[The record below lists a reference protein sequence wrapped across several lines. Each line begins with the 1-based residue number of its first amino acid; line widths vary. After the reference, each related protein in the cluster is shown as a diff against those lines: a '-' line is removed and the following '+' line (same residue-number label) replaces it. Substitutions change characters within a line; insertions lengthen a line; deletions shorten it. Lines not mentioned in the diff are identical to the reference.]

1 MESKILSKQPYKGTD
16 DWYPKDMF
24 LRNYLF
30 NTWSKVAKRY
40 GYEEYDTPI
49 IEDANLYKVKSGEE
63 LANNQL
69 YSFVDKGGREI
80 ALRPEMTPSLARIIA
95 NKKNEL
101 TFPLRWFNI
110 GRYYR
115 YEKPQKGRKREFF
128 QLNIDILGVPTID
141 AELEI
146 IQFVMDVMKELKA
159 PKDTYEL
166 RINNRYLLE
175 YLFTNILDVDESIKP
190 KLARALD
197 NYLKMPL
204 NDFKEY
210 LKEISLRDEQITKIL
225 EYINWSLEDLKKI
238 QNDSQGAKQLLDL
251 FKQLTDLNVSNIKFC
266 PYIVRGLQYYTG
278 TVIELYDV
286 GGDSN
291 PRALFGGGRY
301 DDLLEIFGE
310 AKIPAFGLGWGDATT
325 LDYIKTYSLE
335 PEYTSDIDV
344 FLCLMDDSF
353 KKYVY
358 PLASILRDNGLKT
371 LVQLTPSKLSNQLKF
386 ASSKSIPWV
395 IIIGEDEI
403 EKGVIQL
410 KDMVNREAFLIK
422 KADVIQ
428 KISKIV

>member
-175 YLFTNILDVDESIKP
+175 YLFTNILDVDDSIKP

>member
-30 NTWSKVAKRY
+30 NTWSKIAKRY

-225 EYINWSLEDLKKI
+225 EYINWGLEDLKKI

>member
-325 LDYIKTYSLE
+325 LDYIRTYSLE

-344 FLCLMDDSF
+344 FLCLMDESY

>member
-30 NTWSKVAKRY
+30 NTWSKIAKRY

>member
-1 MESKILSKQPYKGTD
+1 
-16 DWYPKDMF
+16 
-24 LRNYLF
+24 
-30 NTWSKVAKRY
+30 
-40 GYEEYDTPI
+40 
-49 IEDANLYKVKSGEE
+49 
-63 LANNQL
+63 
-69 YSFVDKGGREI
+69 
-80 ALRPEMTPSLARIIA
+80 
-95 NKKNEL
+95 
-101 TFPLRWFNI
+101 
-110 GRYYR
+110 
-115 YEKPQKGRKREFF
+115 
-128 QLNIDILGVPTID
+128 
-141 AELEI
+141 
-146 IQFVMDVMKELKA
+146 
-159 PKDTYEL
+159 
-166 RINNRYLLE
+166 
-175 YLFTNILDVDESIKP
+175 
-190 KLARALD
+190 
-197 NYLKMPL
+197 L

-325 LDYIKTYSLE
+325 LDYIRTYSLE

-344 FLCLMDDSF
+344 FLCLMDESY